1 MTSWQYDEFQ
11 QVGRNY
17 GNPTE
22 VEIYDST
29 HADFREVEAESKEL
43 LDLLGL
49 ASSDVL
55 IDFGSGTGTFAIT
68 AARRC
73 ARVHVSQAM
82 IDYAKA
88 KANTAGISN
97 PVFSH
102 AGFLTD
108 EHLDEPAAAIAMT
121 FALHQLPDLW
131 KGIALA
137 RMRTM
142 LKPDGQ
148 LYIHDVIREQD
159 NATEVIKAFINKQSV
174 AGGDFLKRDA
184 EGHFQQEHSTYDW
197 ILDGLLARTGF
208 RIVSKNYSRGASSE
222 NTIVLEMRAL
232 YLNFSAIS
240 E

>member
-11 QVGRNY
+11 QVGRDY
-17 GNPTE
+17 GDPTE

-29 HADFREVEAESKEL
+29 HADFRDVEAESKEL

-55 IDFGSGTGTFAIT
+55 IDFGSGTGTFAIA

-73 ARVHVSQAM
+73 ARVDVSQAM

-97 PVFSH
+97 LVFSH
-102 AGFLTD
+102 AGFLTY

-208 RIVSKNYSRGASSE
+208 RIVSRNYSRGRDRK

-240 E
+240 K

>member
-1 MTSWQYDEFQ
+1 
-11 QVGRNY
+11 
-17 GNPTE
+17 
-22 VEIYDST
+22 
-29 HADFREVEAESKEL
+29 
-43 LDLLGL
+43 
-49 ASSDVL
+49 
-55 IDFGSGTGTFAIT
+55 
-68 AARRC
+68 
-73 ARVHVSQAM
+73 
-82 IDYAKA
+82 
-88 KANTAGISN
+88 
-97 PVFSH
+97 
-102 AGFLTD
+102 
-108 EHLDEPAAAIAMT
+108 MT

-184 EGHFQQEHSTYDW
+184 EGHFQHEHSTYDW